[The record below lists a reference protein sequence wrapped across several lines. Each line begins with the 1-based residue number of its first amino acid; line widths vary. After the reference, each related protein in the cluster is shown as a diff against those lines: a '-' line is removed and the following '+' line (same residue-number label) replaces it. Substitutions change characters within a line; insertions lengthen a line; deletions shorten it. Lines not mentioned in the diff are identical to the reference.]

1 MGTVEA
7 LILRQQ
13 LKQFLYDCNEVSPEA
28 LDKLRA
34 LADSN
39 SLYFSVFQF
48 GSSFPTLWNCF
59 SWSQYSV
66 FNYD

>member
-13 LKQFLYDCNEVSPEA
+13 LRQFLCDCNEVSPEA
-28 LDKLRA
+28 SDKLHA
-34 LADSN
+34 PADSN
-39 SLYFSVFQF
+39 SLYFSLFQF

-59 SWSQYSV
+59 SWYQ
-66 FNYD
+66 